1 MLKSTSSPPAALW
14 TEGKPVLERSAP
26 GRAVRSMT
34 IGESEE
40 QGDMNEGPAARPHR
54 ESTPSNS
61 SSCATS
67 SVAASPSGNCSF
79 SAFFFPFAASV
90 NCSQSRLW
98 RRKEPFSTT
107 IQASFLPH
115 WPRRGNLRPLF
126 IVSSLSTSQRSRGST
141 LRNSSPTQQL

>member
-1 MLKSTSSPPAALW
+1 
-14 TEGKPVLERSAP
+14 
-26 GRAVRSMT
+26 
-34 IGESEE
+34 
-40 QGDMNEGPAARPHR
+40 MNEGPAARPHP
-54 ESTPSNS
+54 ESSPSNS

-79 SAFFFPFAASV
+79 SAFFFPFGASV

-107 IQASFLPH
+107 IRPSFLPL

-126 IVSSLSTSQRSRGST
+126 IVSSLSTSQRSGEVPSEILLPPSSSEEGALSHEMSP
-141 LRNSSPTQQL
+141 LRYECSEGGIAAAAPH